1 MNWRCNHETM
11 WMMKSSSQ
19 ILIICLIDEEIEN
32 LYSARDIVVKRM
44 IKDEYFN
51 MDNQKWDEM
60 IKEAVQHGYL
70 KDTNECEEI
79 LEDMLSW
86 DKLLPGDRQLLQ
98 ARFNKSSPYKVECC
112 AQESKGSQVWCQ
124 KEE

>member
-1 MNWRCNHETM
+1 M

>member
-1 MNWRCNHETM
+1 M

-86 DKLLPGDRQLLQ
+86 DKLLPDNYYRPDLTKAALTRLSAVHRSLKVAKSGVKKRNRQAL
-98 ARFNKSSPYKVECC
+98 KVRGR
-112 AQESKGSQVWCQ
+112 K
-124 KEE
+124 

>member
-86 DKLLPGDRQLLQ
+86 DKLLPG
-98 ARFNKSSPYKVECC
+98 FS
-112 AQESKGSQVWCQ
+112 
-124 KEE
+124 